1 MKKNI
6 KILVTG
12 LAMTGLFA
20 ACTSN
25 VDLPGTAPE
34 TTEATTEA
42 ASEEVTEE
50 EVTEEPET
58 TETTEFVPDE
68 ASGDEE
74 KEVKDNPFEY
84 YEGVYYCDLANI
96 DVRPDGKDGA
106 KVTVVW
112 GNGINESSEWKMD
125 ITWNDDLWFSYE
137 NCVKKTSTY
146 SEEAELEEEKVNYED
161 GTGSFTFGDNEITWS
176 DDKENIAAGMK
187 FEKQGVIAAPDEAG
201 E

>member
-1 MKKNI
+1 MKKKI
-6 KILVTG
+6 MILVTG

-25 VDLPGTAPE
+25 VNLPGTTPE

-50 EVTEEPET
+50 ATTAEPET
-58 TETTEFVPDE
+58 EATTEFAPDE
-68 ASGDEE
+68 ASGDDES
-74 KEVKDNPFEY
+74 DNPFEAF
-84 YEGVYYCDLANI
+84 EGVYYCDLANI
-96 DVRPDGKDGA
+96 DVRADGKDGA

-112 GNGINESSEWKMD
+112 GNGINASSEWKMD

-146 SEEAELEEEKVNYED
+146 SDEAELEEEKIDYED
-161 GTGSFTFGDNEITWS
+161 GTGSFTFGDNVITWN
-176 DDKENIAAGMK
+176 DNKEYIAEGMK